1 MSGSTASGSQAPSAA
16 TSTPSTRWCSG
27 LIPDCDLDAVAS
39 VGNAAGA
46 GARIAL
52 LDATARTAIEDLV
65 RRVEKIETAIEPRF
79 QAHFVEAMA
88 IPHKTADY
96 PELRK
101 VVALPAAKESAARG
115 ATRGRRKR

>member
-1 MSGSTASGSQAPSAA
+1 MRTTWLAALSAA
-16 TSTPSTRWCSG
+16 
-27 LIPDCDLDAVAS
+27 LLL
-39 VGNAAGA
+39 AAALPAPAAADVRFLVDGQPLCA

-79 QAHFVEAMA
+79 QAHFIEAMA
-88 IPHKTADY
+88 IPHKTAAY

-101 VVALPAAKESAARG
+101 VVTLPEAKESVAQG
-115 ATRGRRKR
+115 ATRGRRGRRITTP